1 MALHDKA
8 PPMSSVQTGST
19 AVCESH
25 RCQTSNLN
33 AVHLGRQSCQIPPRP
48 PLLKGGWGD
57 LLERDIIAE
66 TYVNGIGA
74 KGMRRQQEGVHED
87 ADTVELVEDPTDDRI
102 DRQARSSS

>member
-1 MALHDKA
+1 MSRPCGMPVTSQLSEISSCGSHRGSDMALHDKA

-33 AVHLGRQSCQIPPRP
+33 AVHLGRQSCQTPPRP

-57 LLERDIIAE
+57 LLERDINAE
-66 TYVNGIGA
+66 TYVNGV
-74 KGMRRQQEGVHED
+74 GVNRPER
-87 ADTVELVEDPTDDRI
+87 TTR
-102 DRQARSSS
+102 